1 MTPPPMMI
9 ERAMTP
15 PLSLIVESKFSVFDV
30 GVRRL
35 RFSSHCAIFPFM
47 PVAVP
52 AGGGAGRRRGPREAA
67 ARAMGGAVQAP
78 LAAQALAVVR
88 MMLAVPACARH
99 RAAPSCRWCGRRAG
113 RGRAGAA
120 HGVLGADEQ
129 GGRAFLPPRFPAAWK
144 EPPGTLRKP
153 FAAQDS
159 SAPACGRAM
168 GPVACGM
175 RFAACGMKHA
185 AFGLRPVASG
195 IRYVAC
201 GAGVD
206 KDWRRWAVDTL
217 LAAIDGG

>member
-15 PLSLIVESKFSVFDV
+15 PLSLIVESKLSVLDV

-35 RFSSHCAIFPFM
+35 RLSSACAILPVI

-52 AGGGAGRRRGPREAA
+52 AGGGDGRRRGPREAA

-78 LAAQALAVVR
+78 LAAQTLAVVR
-88 MMLAVPACARH
+88 MMLAVPACARQ
-99 RAAPSCRWCGRRAG
+99 RAAPSCRWCGRPAW

-168 GPVACGM
+168 GPVACGLWH
-175 RFAACGMKHA
+175 AVCGMRHEA
-185 AFGLRPVASG
+185 GG
-195 IRYVAC
+195 IRPAARGIRHSVC
-201 GAGVD
+201 RVRG
-206 KDWRRWAVDTL
+206 RR
-217 LAAIDGG
+217 

>member
-52 AGGGAGRRRGPREAA
+52 AGGGDGGRRRRGPW
-67 ARAMGGAVQAP
+67 GLLAVQAP

-88 MMLAVPACARH
+88 MMLAVPACARQ
-99 RAAPSCRWCGRRAG
+99 RAAPSGRWRGRRAG

-217 LAAIDGG
+217 LAAIDG